1 MKKSLFLLI
10 SLAGV
15 LIFSTAMATTIDT
28 TSTFTT
34 GGGASLGPLNSN
46 SYSWDVGQTFTL
58 QSGDDTNLDSVTFYL
73 ANNSGESQQVTV
85 SLYEGS
91 SLIAGGTTIQLGDTT
106 GNDSATDYDE
116 YLDCMINYAASGN
129 SISLTVGTE
138 YLWVLEGTS
147 GTDVLVG
154 AVNNNPY
161 ANGAAYV
168 RSAGTTSWQNWHT
181 EKDVAF
187 IMELSGDSGGQDAVP
202 EPATMLLFGIG
213 LLGVAGI
220 GRKQKA

>member
-28 TSTFTT
+28 TTNFASSSSDAT
-34 GGGASLGPLNSN
+34 SLGPLDSN
-46 SYSWDVGQTFTL
+46 SYRWDVGQTFTL
-58 QSGDDTNLDSVTFYL
+58 QTGDDTNLDSITFYL
-73 ANNSGESQQVTV
+73 ANSSDDTQQVTV
-85 SLYEGS
+85 SLYQGS
-91 SLIAGGTTIQLGDTT
+91 SYITGDTIQLGDTT
-106 GNDSATDYDE
+106 TNGTTSYDDYVG
-116 YLDCMINYAASGN
+116 CMIDYASSGTDIN
-129 SISLTVGTE
+129 LTVGLE

-154 AVNNNPY
+154 AVKNNPY